1 MPSPGSGPPFGLSD
15 EKEDLG
21 ESADV
26 TAPPDRIRAAGLL
39 WKFIYLRG
47 I

>member
-1 MPSPGSGPPFGLSD
+1 MPSQGSGPPFGLSD
-15 EKEDLG
+15 EKEDLR

-26 TAPPDRIRAAGLL
+26 TASPDRIRAAGLL
-39 WKFIYLRG
+39 WKLIYFRG